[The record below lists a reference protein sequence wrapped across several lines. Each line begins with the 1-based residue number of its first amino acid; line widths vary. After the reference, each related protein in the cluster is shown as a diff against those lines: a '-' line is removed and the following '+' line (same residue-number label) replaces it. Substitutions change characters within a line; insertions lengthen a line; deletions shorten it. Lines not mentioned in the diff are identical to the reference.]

1 MADNTLIIK
10 GGELKKII
18 SSFFPN
24 VKHLIT
30 TDRDYALL
38 DLEWV
43 EKHAY
48 SAFIEWIQVFGFKR
62 KIRFSYWK
70 TNWDCEDLSESFK
83 AYLRFLHAAAN
94 SHTLTERMDG
104 KENITNATSVS
115 AGTMFYKNYGDRSG
129 GHAINILLSKDM
141 KPAYFEPEA
150 GVYINLNNEQ
160 KKSVWYVNF

>member
-1 MADNTLIIK
+1 MDNTLIVK
-10 GGELKKII
+10 GDELKKIMK
-18 SSFFPN
+18 SSFPN
-24 VKHLIT
+24 VEHLIT

-43 EKHAY
+43 KKHAY
-48 SAFIEWIQVFGFKR
+48 PAFIEWIQVFGFQR
-62 KIRFSYWK
+62 KIRSSYWK

-104 KENITNATSVS
+104 KKNITNATSIS
-115 AGTMFYKNYGDRSG
+115 AGTMFYRNHGNKSG
-129 GHAINILLSKDM
+129 GHAINILLSEDM

-150 GVYINLNNEQ
+150 GDFIHLNRDAEET
-160 KKSVWYVNF
+160 VWYVNF

>member
-10 GGELKKII
+10 GGELKII
-18 SSFFPN
+18 MNSSFPN

-43 EKHAY
+43 KKHAY
-48 SAFIEWIQVFGFKR
+48 PAFIEWIKVFGFQR
-62 KIRFSYWK
+62 KIRSRYRK

-94 SHTLTERMDG
+94 SHTLTERMRG
-104 KENITNATSVS
+104 KENITNATSISV
-115 AGTMFYKNYGDRSG
+115 GTMFYRNNGAKSG
-129 GHAINILLSKDM
+129 GHAINMLLSRDM
-141 KPAYFEPEA
+141 NPAYFEPEA
-150 GVYINLNNEQ
+150 GVFVHLNPKQEE
-160 KKSVWYVNF
+160 SVWYVNF